1 MHAGTFT
8 CSPYPRSTSRAQ
20 PIGLRYGP
28 RGIHSSSGL
37 IVIAIIGSGTW
48 IERFG
53 VVFDMGLEGQRS
65 GPKGRA
71 AIRPARETE
80 HWGLN

>member
-8 CSPYPRSTSRAQ
+8 CSPYPRSTSRAH
-20 PIGLRYGP
+20 PIRLRYRP
-28 RGIHSSSGL
+28 RGIRSSSGL
-37 IVIAIIGSGTW
+37 IVIAIIGSGTR

-53 VVFDMGLEGQRS
+53 AGFDMGLE
-65 GPKGRA
+65 
-71 AIRPARETE
+71 AIRSDPSQASARWGIRSTE